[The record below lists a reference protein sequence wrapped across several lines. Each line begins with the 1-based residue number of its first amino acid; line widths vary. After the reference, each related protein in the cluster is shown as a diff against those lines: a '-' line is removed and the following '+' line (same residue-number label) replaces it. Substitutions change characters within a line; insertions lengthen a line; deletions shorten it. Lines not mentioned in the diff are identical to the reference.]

1 MNGGESNMRSER
13 VDEILLAKYLL
24 GNLTEDEQV
33 RVEDRAFADPD
44 YQGALESAE
53 ADLIDAY
60 VRGELGESDR
70 RGFERRFLIS
80 ASRRTKVEFAKA
92 FAKVA
97 AESKPAESAAGRQ
110 RSGLETLVSAFRHW
124 NPAFQFAMAFATLI
138 CVAGASWLI
147 VENKAMH
154 SQVAVLE
161 AQRRNLEIREQGL
174 RRQRQLSEEQSHAG
188 SLTAQLLQRPSPNA
202 TQVPSFASLILLPGL
217 SRAET
222 RVEQLVLS
230 PSVQLARIEIQLE
243 ARDDYRRFRAEL
255 HTRSGEE
262 LLSRSNLTK
271 HRNAGSYSVVF
282 DVPASVLAAGD
293 YELALKGILNDQ
305 SVQDVGYY
313 YFSVLK
319 H

>member
-44 YQGALESAE
+44 YVGALESAE

-80 ASRRTKVEFAKA
+80 ASRRTKLEFARA
-92 FAKVA
+92 FAKVE

-110 RSGLETLVSAFRHW
+110 QSGLETLVSAFRRW
-124 NPAFQFAMAFATLI
+124 NPAFQFEVAFALI

-154 SQVAVLE
+154 SRMAVLE
-161 AQRRNLEIREQGL
+161 AQRRNLEIREQRL
-174 RRQRQLSEEQSHAG
+174 RRQLSEEQSHAG

-202 TQVPSFASLILLPGL
+202 THVPSLASLILLPGL

-230 PSVQLARIEIQLE
+230 PTVQLARIEIQLE
-243 ARDDYRRFRAEL
+243 ARDDYTRFRAEL
-255 HTRSGEE
+255 RTRGGEE
-262 LLSRSNLTK
+262 LLDRSNLTK
-271 HRNAGSYSVVF
+271 HRTAGNYSVVL

>member
-1 MNGGESNMRSER
+1 MNGGESNMPSER

-24 GNLTEDEQV
+24 GNLTDDEQV

-44 YQGALESAE
+44 YLGALESAE

-80 ASRRTKVEFAKA
+80 ASRRTKLEFARA

-110 RSGLETLVSAFRHW
+110 RSGLETLVSAFRRW
-124 NPAFQFAMAFATLI
+124 NPAFQFAVAFATLI

-154 SQVAVLE
+154 SRVAVLE

-174 RRQRQLSEEQSHAG
+174 RRQLSEEQSRAG
-188 SLTAQLLQRPSPNA
+188 SLTAELLQRPSPNA
-202 TQVPSFASLILLPGL
+202 THVPTLASLILLPGL
-217 SRAET
+217 SRADT

-243 ARDDYRRFRAEL
+243 ARDDYPRFRAEL
-255 HTRSGEE
+255 RTRGGEE
-262 LLSRSNLTK
+262 LLERSNLTK
-271 HRNAGSYSVVF
+271 HRTADSYSVIL

-293 YELALKGILNDQ
+293 YELALKGVLNDQ